1 MDEPSRDA
9 HQDPASGWMLG
20 AGGLP
25 KSAWLV
31 VSLIAIVLGVVLLG
45 IGYIGYGV
53 LIVIVGLAAAVNLF

>member
-1 MDEPSRDA
+1 
-9 HQDPASGWMLG
+9 MLG

>member
-1 MDEPSRDA
+1 MDEPSHDPR
-9 HQDPASGWMLG
+9 QDPASGWTLG

-31 VSLIAIVLGVVLLG
+31 VSVIAIVLGLALLG

>member
-1 MDEPSRDA
+1 MDDPSHDA
-9 HQDPASGWMLG
+9 RQDPASGWSLG

-31 VSLIAIVLGVVLLG
+31 VAVIAIVLGLVLLG